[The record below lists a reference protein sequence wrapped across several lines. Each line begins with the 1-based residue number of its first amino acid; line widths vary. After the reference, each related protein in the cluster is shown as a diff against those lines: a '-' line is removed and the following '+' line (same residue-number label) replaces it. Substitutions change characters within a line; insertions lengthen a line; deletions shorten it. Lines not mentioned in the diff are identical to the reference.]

1 MALPEGFIT
10 ASTGVG
16 GADFVQ
22 LVGDLCNQYKGKLRV
37 DLAPKE
43 VVADLAEDE
52 IHGDNLYEVDEVFV
66 FYEVT

>member
-1 MALPEGFIT
+1 MALPEGFVA

-16 GADFVQ
+16 GADFVE
-22 LVGDLCNQYKGKLRV
+22 LVGELCSRYKGRLRV
-37 DLAPKE
+37 DLVPKE

-52 IHGDNLYEVDEVFV
+52 IGGDNLDEVDQVFV